1 MSTTVRSGPG
11 GVRGGGRHRLL
22 AGLIYG
28 SMCALAIVLAWARG
42 VSVVRMEAAVP
53 VLDSSLASVFL
64 GAALA
69 AMTIVSTRVLVVR
82 TAWARR
88 LREDFRALLAD
99 AGTRDAAWLA
109 LTSGVGEELLFRG
122 ALLPWWGLGLSSLA
136 FGALHV
142 GPARRFLPW
151 TLWATFMG
159 ALFGAIYFAT
169 GHLEGCVLA
178 HVLVNFVNLR
188 FVLAFDGRLDL
199 AEARPG
205 EQALVSSR
213 RVRRD

>member
-1 MSTTVRSGPG
+1 MSTRVRAGT
-11 GVRGGGRHRLL
+11 GGGRHRLL

-28 SMCALAIVLAWARG
+28 VMCGVAGTIGWARG
-42 VSVVRMEAAVP
+42 ASLLRIEPAVP
-53 VLDSSLASVFL
+53 MLSSAVASIVL
-64 GAALA
+64 GAGLA
-69 AMTIVSTRVLVVR
+69 AATIASTRVLVRRVG
-82 TAWARR
+82 WARR
-88 LREDFRALLAD
+88 LREDFRSLLAD
-99 AGTRDAAWLA
+99 AGPGDAAWLA
-109 LTSGVGEELLFRG
+109 LTSGIGEELLFRG
-122 ALLPWWGLGLSSLA
+122 ALVPWWGLWLSSLA

-142 GPARRFLPW
+142 GPARRFLAW
-151 TLWATFMG
+151 TAWASLMG
-159 ALFGAIYFAT
+159 ALFGAIYVAT

-188 FVLAFDGRLDL
+188 FVLAFDGRLDP